1 MDQTQSAHR
10 AGILFAILATIIFAC
25 GDAASKTLVVDHS
38 VWFIMMTRYWFHLI
52 VALIWAATRPQGIK
66 AAFRS
71 KRPGIQVLRG
81 VLLFTEVALIIMTF
95 ARLGL
100 AETTTLIMVH
110 PLMVT
115 ALAALFLGEEVG
127 WRRIAALLVGM
138 VGLLIIMQPTGNI
151 WGVGGLIGLAATSA
165 FAVYQLFTRLVSR
178 YDDAMTS
185 FLYAGIVGVVM
196 STILGVPNIPE
207 WSNINWPLLAM
218 VCLSSTTAHFF
229 VIKALTLVEAS
240 EIQPYT
246 YLQIVWSIPI
256 GLVIFGT
263 FPIWSTLLGAA
274 LIVAAGLYA
283 LHRGNIHKAK
293 PSGSSNTDK

>member
-1 MDQTQSAHR
+1 MVPSNRAHR
-10 AGILFAILATIIFAC
+10 AGIVFAILATVIFAC

-38 VWFIMMTRYWFHLI
+38 VWFIMMARYWFHLT
-52 VALIWAATRPQGIK
+52 VALIWAASRPGGIK
-66 AAFRS
+66 GALRS
-71 KRPGIQVLRG
+71 NHRAIQVLRG

-115 ALAALFLGEEVG
+115 ALAALFLGEQVG
-127 WRRIAALLVGM
+127 WRRITALLVGM
-138 VGLLIIMQPTGNI
+138 TGLLIIMQPTGNI

-178 YDDAMTS
+178 HDDAMTS

-196 STILGVPNIPE
+196 STILGLPNIPDWE
-207 WSNINWPLLAM
+207 VINWPLLAG
-218 VCLSSTTAHFF
+218 VCMSSTLAHFF

-240 EIQPYT
+240 AIQPYT

-256 GLVIFGT
+256 GFVIFGT
-263 FPIWSTLLGAA
+263 LPIWSTLLGAA
-274 LIVAAGLYA
+274 LIVAAGLYS
-283 LHRGNIHKAK
+283 LHRGRVQNQA
-293 PSGSSNTDK
+293 PDATQG